1 MTVPAILALAV
12 VGAVEFIITVIL
24 LRFLAR
30 ITRETGARLDQIA
43 ADLNAE
49 RAGVFAQTPHSHRE
63 GPGEGRWGEEDHGPA
78 NYIITGA
85 E

>member
-1 MTVPAILALAV
+1 MTTPTILALAA
-12 VGAVEFIITVIL
+12 VGTGYAVITVGL

-63 GPGEGRWGEEDHGPA
+63 GPGEGRWGEEDHGQA